1 MTKIIMNGCNGKMG
15 QVISRLVSED
25 DSCEIVAGFDVN
37 DNIENTYPVFT
48 NADDFTGDADVVID
62 FSHPSALT
70 NVLNYCKKRNL
81 PVILAT
87 TGFSDEQK
95 KEFNEASKEIPVF
108 FSANMSLG
116 INLLI
121 DLAKKATK
129 LLEGNFD
136 IEIVE
141 RHHNQKI
148 DAPSGTALA
157 IADAID
163 ETLSFPAEY
172 VYDRHAVRKK
182 RKKTEIGLHAVRGG
196 TIVGDHEVIFA
207 GTDEVIELKH
217 SAHSKEVFA
226 VGAIKA
232 AKFMTDKP
240 AGMYNMNDLIS
251 NLSKLKRCNNCTA
264 SYCLYKEN
272 HAIVAW
278 FKKG

>member
-15 QVISRLVSED
+15 QVITRLVSED
-25 DSCEIVAGFDVN
+25 NECEIVAGFDVN
-37 DNIENTYPVFT
+37 DSIENTYPVFT
-48 NADDFTGDADVVID
+48 NPDEFTGDADVIID

-70 NVLNYCKKRNL
+70 TVLNYCKKRKL

-87 TGFSDEQK
+87 TGYTDEQK
-95 KEFNEASKEIPVF
+95 KEFTEASKEIPVF

-116 INLLI
+116 INLI
-121 DLAKKATK
+121 IALAKKATK

-163 ETLSFPAEY
+163 ETLSYPAEY
-172 VYDRHAVRKK
+172 VYDRHAVRKP
-182 RKKTEIGLHAVRGG
+182 TEIGIHAVRGG

-232 AKFMTDKP
+232 AKFMSDKP
-240 AGMYNMNDLIS
+240 AGMYSMNDLIS
-251 NLSKLKRCNNCTA
+251 TL
-264 SYCLYKEN
+264 
-272 HAIVAW
+272 
-278 FKKG
+278 

>member
-15 QVISRLVSED
+15 QVITRLVAED
-25 DSCEIVAGFDVN
+25 PECEIVAGFDVN
-37 DNIENTYPVFT
+37 DSIENTYPVFT
-48 NADDFTGDADVVID
+48 NPEDFTADADVVID

-70 NVLNYCKKRNL
+70 GILNFCKSRNL

-87 TGFSDEQK
+87 TGYSDEQK
-95 KEFNEASKEIPVF
+95 KEFTDAAKEIPVF

-116 INLLI
+116 INLI
-121 DLAKKATK
+121 IALAKKATK

-163 ETLSFPAEY
+163 ETLSYPAEY
-172 VYDRHAVRKK
+172 IYDRHSVRRK
-182 RKKTEIGLHAVRGG
+182 RKKTEIGIHAVRGG

-217 SAHSKEVFA
+217 SASSKEVFA

-232 AKFMTDKP
+232 AKFMCSKP

-251 NLSKLKRCNNCTA
+251 EL
-264 SYCLYKEN
+264 
-272 HAIVAW
+272 
-278 FKKG
+278 